1 MLERHEQK
9 RLDPSSQFALIAGR
23 EAWADAGAPEVA
35 PERLAVDWS
44 TGIGGVWTLL
54 DAWDTLRERGPRR
67 VLPMTVPMLM
77 PNGPGAAIGMDLHAR
92 AGIRTVVSACA
103 SSTEAL
109 VNAYDHLQQGLADV
123 VIAGGS
129 EAAIHP
135 LPIAAFASMQAL
147 SRRNDDPAIAS
158 RPYDVGRD
166 GFVLGEGAAALVV
179 ETEEHAKARGA
190 RIYAELLG
198 GAVTSDAYHITAPD
212 PEGSAAARAMKAAIE
227 GAGATL
233 ADVRHI
239 NAHATSTPSATSPS
253 TTRCAAS
260 SATLLDGIAVTA
272 TKASTGH
279 LLGGAGAIEALFT
292 VLALHERTAPPTI
305 NLTEQDPEIP
315 LDVVTSPRA
324 LGDGERR
331 RDLELVRLRRAQRG
345 RRVPHRLSGCRG
357 AHAPMRRPRSPS
369 RRRGLLRHGP
379 WVSVVRR
386 REAIIRR
393 SRHATARAAS
403 PLSPPGATRRP
414 GRNHW
419 RGGTARARRP
429 TPARARA
436 AARGAARAR
445 RCRRPPSRS
454 GCGPRG

>member
-1 MLERHEQK
+1 MTKKIVITGIGATSPIGGTARDSWNALLAGESGARPLEHEWVTELALPVTFAATAKVPTAGVLERHEVK

-158 RPYDVGRD
+158 RPYDLGRD

-198 GAVTSDAYHITAPD
+198 GTITSDAYHITAPD
-212 PEGSAAARAMKAAIE
+212 PEGSAAARAMKTAIE
-227 GAGATL
+227 GAGASL
-233 ADVRHI
+233 ADVRHV
-239 NAHATSTPSATSPS
+239 NAHATSTPVGDIAEYNAL
-253 TTRCAAS
+253 RRVFGD
-260 SATLLDGIAVTA
+260 LLDGIAVTA

-292 VLALHERTAPPTI
+292 VLALHERVIPPTI

-324 LGDGERR
+324 LEGD
-331 RDLELVRLRRAQRG
+331 DII
-345 RRVPHRLSGCRG
+345 
-357 AHAPMRRPRSPS
+357 
-369 RRRGLLRHGP
+369 
-379 WVSVVRR
+379 
-386 REAIIRR
+386 AISNSFGFGGHNAVAAFR
-393 SRHATARAAS
+393 TA
-403 PLSPPGATRRP
+403 
-414 GRNHW
+414 
-419 RGGTARARRP
+419 
-429 TPARARA
+429 
-436 AARGAARAR
+436 
-445 RCRRPPSRS
+445 
-454 GCGPRG
+454 